1 MLLQPRN
8 CGVFLCPLLFELYFY
23 LMMRSFKKKAG
34 ALLVML
40 LFGMYAVSGQV
51 VDTVTVMTYNLLFY
65 GANTSFCTT
74 GNNNLQT
81 KNGHLRTI
89 ISHVQPD
96 IIGVQEMANNVGT
109 TLTFLNEVLNFGGVS
124 RWTRANFM
132 NTTSSNILSIL
143 YYDATKFGV
152 SEQQPIQTSLRD
164 IMYYRLFYKEIPP
177 AGDTVFL
184 NVAVMHLKAGS
195 TASDVSQRGQET
207 QAMMNFFNARNLR
220 ENLIVMGDL
229 NTNSS
234 SEAGYANMITHPN
247 VSIRLMDPV
256 NRLGNWW
263 NNVAFADLHTQ
274 STRVTSDGCKS
285 GGGLDDRYDQI
296 LINEFVRADSA
307 RVRYI
312 PGTYRA
318 IGNDGQRFKGNLNS
332 PFNGSAPSDVVNALF
347 EASDHLPVVLKLRI
361 NAGFGVSV
369 PEEFASAWDLQLG
382 TLAAHDLHYFGS
394 AAQDTRLE
402 WEIMNLTG
410 QLMDKGQVE
419 LARGDFRGSLPM
431 HGLTTGLYLLRVRDA
446 AGKQRFIR
454 FVKQ

>member
-1 MLLQPRN
+1 
-8 CGVFLCPLLFELYFY
+8 LLFELYFY
-23 LMMRSFKKKAG
+23 LMMKSFKKKAG
-34 ALLVML
+34 AVLVML
-40 LFGMYAVSGQV
+40 LFGMQVVSAQV
-51 VDTVTVMTYNLLFY
+51 VDTVTVMAYNLLYY

-89 ISHVQPD
+89 INHVQPD

-124 RWTRANFM
+124 RWARANFM

-143 YYDATKFGV
+143 YYDATRFGV

-164 IMYYRLFYKEIPP
+164 IMFYRLYYKEIPP

-195 TASDVSQRGQET
+195 TASDVTQRGQET
-207 QAMMNFFNARNLR
+207 QAMMNFFNARNMR

-247 VSIRLMDPV
+247 VNIRLMDPV
-256 NRLGNWW
+256 NRLGTWW

-332 PFNGSAPSDVVNALF
+332 PFNGSAPSDVINALF
-347 EASDHLPVVLKLRI
+347 EASDHLPVILRLRI

-369 PEEFASAWDLQLG
+369 PEELAAAWDLQLG
-382 TLAAHDLHYFGS
+382 TLAGDALHYFGS
-394 AAQDTRLE
+394 AAQDTRLA
-402 WEIMNLTG
+402 WEIVNLTG
-410 QLMDKGQVE
+410 QLMDQGQVE
-419 LARGDFRGSLPM
+419 LDRGDFRGSLPT
-431 HGLTTGLYLLRVRDA
+431 HGLAAGLYLLRVRDA
-446 AGKQRFIR
+446 AGQQRFIR

>member
-1 MLLQPRN
+1 MLLL
-8 CGVFLCPLLFELYFY
+8 GIGL
-23 LMMRSFKKKAG
+23 
-34 ALLVML
+34 
-40 LFGMYAVSGQV
+40 VSGQT

-89 ISHVQPD
+89 VSHVQPD
-96 IIGVQEMANNVGT
+96 IIGVQEMASNVGT
-109 TLTFLNEVLNFGGVS
+109 TLTFLNEVLNFGGVN
-124 RWTRANFM
+124 RWARANFV
-132 NTTSSNILSIL
+132 NTTSSNIISIL
-143 YYDATKFGV
+143 YYDINKFGIA
-152 SEQQPIQTSLRD
+152 SQQPIQTSLRD

-177 AGDTVFL
+177 AGDTIFL

-195 TASDVSQRGQET
+195 STSDVSQRGGET
-207 QAMMNFFNARNLR
+207 LAMMNFLNAQNLR
-220 ENLIVMGDL
+220 GNLVVMGDF

-234 SEAGYANMITHPN
+234 NEPAYVNMISYSN
-247 VSIRLMDPV
+247 ADIRLLDPV
-256 NRLGNWW
+256 NRSGTWW

-312 PGTYRA
+312 PGSYKA
-318 IGNDGQRFKGNLNS
+318 IGNDGQRFKGNLNT
-332 PFNGSAPSDVVNALF
+332 PFNGSAPTNVITALY

-369 PEEFASAWDLQLG
+369 PEAAVHTWRFEVG
-382 TLAAHDLHYFGS
+382 TLAEEALHYFGS
-394 AAQDTRLE
+394 VAEAMPLR
-402 WEIMNLTG
+402 WEITNLTG
-410 QLMDKGQVE
+410 QSIAAGE
-419 LARGDFRGSLPM
+419 LFVDRGDFRGSLAVQELPA
-431 HGLTTGLYLLRVRDA
+431 GIYLLRLRD
-446 AGKQRFIR
+446 GQGQHRFIR
-454 FVKQ
+454 FVKR

>member
-1 MLLQPRN
+1 MLLL
-8 CGVFLCPLLFELYFY
+8 GIGL
-23 LMMRSFKKKAG
+23 
-34 ALLVML
+34 
-40 LFGMYAVSGQV
+40 VSGQT

-89 ISHVQPD
+89 VSHVQPD
-96 IIGVQEMANNVGT
+96 IIGVQEMASNVGT
-109 TLTFLNEVLNFGGVS
+109 TLTFLNEVLNFGGVN
-124 RWTRANFM
+124 RWARANFV
-132 NTTSSNILSIL
+132 NTTSSNIISIL
-143 YYDATKFGV
+143 YYDINKFGIA
-152 SEQQPIQTSLRD
+152 SQQPIQTSLRD

-177 AGDTVFL
+177 AGDTIFL

-195 TASDVSQRGQET
+195 STSDVSQRGGET
-207 QAMMNFFNARNLR
+207 LAMMNFLNAQNLR
-220 ENLIVMGDL
+220 GNLVVMGDF

-234 SEAGYANMITHPN
+234 NEPAYVNMISYSN
-247 VSIRLMDPV
+247 ADIRLLDPV
-256 NRLGNWW
+256 NRSGTWW

-312 PGTYRA
+312 PGSYKA
-318 IGNDGQRFKGNLNS
+318 IGNDGQRFKGNLNT
-332 PFNGSAPSDVVNALF
+332 PFNGSAPTNVITALY

-369 PEEFASAWDLQLG
+369 PEAAVLSWRFEVG
-382 TLAAHDLHYFGS
+382 TLAEEALHYFGS
-394 AAQDTRLE
+394 VAEAMPLR
-402 WEIMNLTG
+402 WEITNLTG
-410 QLMDKGQVE
+410 QSLAAGE
-419 LARGDFRGSLPM
+419 LFVDRGDFRGSLPVQELSA
-431 HGLTTGLYLLRVRDA
+431 GIYLLRLRD
-446 AGKQRFIR
+446 GQGQHRFIR
-454 FVKQ
+454 FVKR